1 MYSVFFLREIIKES
15 AMACDEGMLFH
26 KECVEGHFE
35 KRNAMLENVKIGF
48 DEEIKENPEKEK
60 RKSEE
65 VSKIEKDL
73 NKMQM
78 KENEKNRD
86 IRGKTIMEKQP
97 PLMNKAVKK

>member
-1 MYSVFFLREIIKES
+1 
-15 AMACDEGMLFH
+15 MACDEGMLFH
-26 KECVEGHFE
+26 KECVEAHFK
-35 KRNAMLENVKIGF
+35 KRNAMLENVIFNENIGF
-48 DEEIKENPEKEK
+48 DEEIRLSPEKEK

-65 VSKIEKDL
+65 GSKIEKDF

-78 KENEKNRD
+78 KENEKNRE